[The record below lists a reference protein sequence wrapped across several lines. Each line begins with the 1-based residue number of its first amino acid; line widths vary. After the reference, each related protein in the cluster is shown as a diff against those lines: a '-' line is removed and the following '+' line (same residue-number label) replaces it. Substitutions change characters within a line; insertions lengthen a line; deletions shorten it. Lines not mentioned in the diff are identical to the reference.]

1 MSLAKAKIHA
11 RLIFKGK
18 ETIEDI
24 SIDDRPIVRQAYRQI
39 YGVDIPE

>member
-18 ETIEDI
+18 ETI
-24 SIDDRPIVRQAYRQI
+24 DDFSSNEQEVIRQAYKMI
-39 YGVDIPE
+39 YGVILP